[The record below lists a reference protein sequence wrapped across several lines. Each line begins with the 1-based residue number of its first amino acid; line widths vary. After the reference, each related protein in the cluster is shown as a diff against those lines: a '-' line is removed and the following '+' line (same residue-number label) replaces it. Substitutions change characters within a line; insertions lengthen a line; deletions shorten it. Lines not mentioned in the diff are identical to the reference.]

1 MTVDYNLI
9 TESSAGDIHNIDAGS
24 ITDGVA
30 ADLSKPFR
38 NIRIGFESLFN
49 TMCTNLSITH
59 KIYENTDFDL
69 SEVLKTNLNAEWVVG
84 TLLPA
89 DTSTAS
95 LGTSGTEKH
104 DGLFQIDYYSKTGV
118 GGFTDRIDS
127 IANYFSRG
135 MQITANGTV
144 VRILNVS
151 LGVGR
156 RDGAFFVRNIDV
168 SYYAVTPARN

>member
-1 MTVDYNLI
+1 MSVDYNLI
-9 TESSAGDIHNIDAGS
+9 TESSTGGIYNIDAGS

-104 DGLFQIDYYSKTGV
+104 HGLFQIDYYSKTGV
-118 GGFTDRIDS
+118 GGFTDRVDS
-127 IANYFSRG
+127 IANYFTRG

-168 SYYAVTPARN
+168 SYYAVTPARS

>member
-1 MTVDYNLI
+1 MSVDYNLI
-9 TESSAGDIHNIDAGS
+9 TESSTGDIYNIDAGS
-24 ITDGVA
+24 ITQGVA
-30 ADLSKPFR
+30 PDTTKPFR

-168 SYYAVTPARN
+168 SYYAVTPARS

>member
-1 MTVDYNLI
+1 MSVDYNLI
-9 TESSAGDIHNIDAGS
+9 TESSTGDIYNIDAGS
-24 ITDGVA
+24 ITQGVA
-30 ADLSKPFR
+30 PDTTKPFR

-104 DGLFQIDYYSKTGV
+104 DGLFQIDYYAKLV
-118 GGFTDRIDS
+118 LVDLLIE
-127 IANYFSRG
+127 
-135 MQITANGTV
+135 
-144 VRILNVS
+144 
-151 LGVGR
+151 
-156 RDGAFFVRNIDV
+156 
-168 SYYAVTPARN
+168 

>member
-1 MTVDYNLI
+1 MSVDYNLI
-9 TESSAGDIHNIDAGS
+9 TESSTGDIYNIDAGS
-24 ITDGVA
+24 ITQGVA
-30 ADLSKPFR
+30 PDTTKPFR

-118 GGFTDRIDS
+118 GGFTDRVDS
-127 IANYFSRG
+127 IANYFTRG

-168 SYYAVTPARN
+168 SYYAVTPARS

>member
-1 MTVDYNLI
+1 MSVDYNLI
-9 TESSAGDIHNIDAGS
+9 TESSTGDIYNIDAGS
-24 ITDGVA
+24 ITQGVA
-30 ADLSKPFR
+30 PDTTKPFR

>member
-1 MTVDYNLI
+1 MSVDYNLI
-9 TESSAGDIHNIDAGS
+9 TETSVGDIYNIDAGS

-30 ADLSKPFR
+30 PDLSKPFR

-69 SEVLKTNLNAEWVVG
+69 SDVLKTNLNAEWVVG

-89 DTSTAS
+89 DTSTSS
-95 LGTSGTEKH
+95 LGTSGTERH

-118 GGFTDRIDS
+118 GGFTDRVDS
-127 IANYFSRG
+127 IANYFTRG
-135 MQITANGTV
+135 MKINANGTTI
-144 VRILNVS
+144 RILNVS

-168 SYYAVTPARN
+168 SYYAVTPARS

>member
-1 MTVDYNLI
+1 MSVDYNLI
-9 TESSAGDIHNIDAGS
+9 TESSAGDIYNIDAGS

-69 SEVLKTNLNAEWVVG
+69 SEVLKTNLDAEWVVG

-89 DTSTAS
+89 DTTTAS
-95 LGTSGTEKH
+95 LGTSGTERH

-118 GGFTDRIDS
+118 GGFTDRVDS
-127 IANYFSRG
+127 IANYFTRG
-135 MQITANGTV
+135 MKITSNGTV

>member
-9 TESSAGDIHNIDAGS
+9 TESSTGDIYNIDAGS
-24 ITDGVA
+24 IAQGVA
-30 ADLSKPFR
+30 PDTTKPFR

-89 DTSTAS
+89 NTATAS
-95 LGTSGTEKH
+95 LGTSGTERH

-118 GGFTDRIDS
+118 GGFTDRVDS
-127 IANYFSRG
+127 IANYFTRG
-135 MQITANGTV
+135 MKITSNGTV

-168 SYYAVTPARN
+168 SYYAVTPARS